1 MNNLIYNI
9 SIFLFCTILLTSC
22 IDSTTKEAHAKEK
35 IIKIDSLEVL
45 AKDIGQMT
53 WNDANSA
60 CDSIGEGWRLPTLD
74 ELNLIHTRF
83 YEKYKGEGVYTN
95 YSLKKNL
102 DFELDGIHYW
112 SSNEFDDG
120 THWYFDVIYGEPR
133 LNQNGNLVSCSVLAV
148 RALK

>member
-1 MNNLIYNI
+1 MNNLFYNI
-9 SIFLFCTILLTSC
+9 SKLLFCAILLSSC

-35 IIKIDSLEVL
+35 IIKIDSLEFL
-45 AKDIGQMT
+45 AKDIGQMS

-74 ELNLIHTRF
+74 ELNLIHTKF
-83 YEKYKGEGVYTN
+83 YEKYKGEGVNTN

-102 DFELDGIHYW
+102 DFELDGINYW
-112 SSNEFDDG
+112 SSNEFSDG
-120 THWYFDVIYGEPR
+120 TYWYFDVTYGQPR
-133 LNQNGNLVSCSVLAV
+133 LSNLGGLASCSVLAV